1 MSLCTV
7 AVVIGFSH
15 TALAAEADAEE
26 STAKLLTDINTIF
39 NQILRLSSAWLWPVL
54 LMIGS
59 LLDNDLI
66 FGGAMGERLQSIWV
80 QIRNLVNIIFVLVL
94 LAIAVYNVLGLG
106 EEGGTLPLAF
116 KTVMPKFVLALI
128 AVNFSFLA
136 VKVVLDF
143 SNVVTGAVFALPTTV
158 LSRDVKLDELFEKTV
173 CGITSKEISL
183 KPTFCDGNKINARAK
198 NFFSRLDRSN
208 ITLVYAI
215 RFARAPQLKFIRD
228 GLQGIGQLGF
238 NIIFNTVLYVVYA
251 LSFIALFLVLLFR
264 LVALWIAVVLSPLLA
279 LSIVLPNLKELA
291 GGSGEFQKKFVQSV
305 IAPITIGLVL
315 SVGYIMLDG
324 FEADKSIHGALLSS
338 ISINAA
344 DPNALPTDISDLQQL
359 MIAIGVIVIV
369 WTGVFGAAKETVAGA
384 ATEFIKTHAENFGR
398 FAAKLPTYLQVIPTK
413 RGERTLMQLW
423 KTPQLWKEKIE
434 RERGIPPEAR
444 DLRYIVDNFRQERR
458 KVNSPED
465 AANLFLKSPTILAD
479 PIGRSEFKEMLKDS
493 KVAALGLAATID
505 KLDNPREIVEKIYS
519 DTSEFGAKVKSK
531 KASSA
536 DLIEQIRREA
546 GEEAV
551 REKPVTPPSEPKK
564 AVYESLQKKTAKA
577 GEGSFV
583 DWKDQ
588 KEIDILAGLS
598 ERIYDALVEVKDG
611 KVVKLSPDQIN
622 AATSLANALRAASD
636 QGAVTKAID
645 EAKRNKLDTA
655 QVEKLIAASDISD
668 AKLKDAAS
676 KYNKK

>member
-7 AVVIGFSH
+7 AVVIGFSN
-15 TALAAEADAEE
+15 TALAAEADAEA
-26 STAKLLTDINTIF
+26 SSAKLLTDINTIF

-66 FGGAMGERLQSIWV
+66 FGGAMGERLLGIWV

-143 SNVVTGAVFALPTTV
+143 TNVITGAVFALPTTV
-158 LSRDVKLDELFEKTV
+158 VSRDVKLDELSEKTI
-173 CGITSKEISL
+173 CGSTSKEMSL
-183 KPTFCDGNKINARAK
+183 KSWLCEENKLSARAK
-198 NFFSRLDRSN
+198 NFLSRLDRSN

-264 LVALWIAVVLSPLLA
+264 VVALWIGVVLSPLLA
-279 LSIVLPNLKELA
+279 LSIVLPNLKDLA
-291 GGSGEFQKKFVQSV
+291 GGAGEFQQKFVKSV

-338 ISINAA
+338 ITIDAA

-359 MIAIGVIVIV
+359 MIAVGVVVII
-369 WTGVFGAAKETVAGA
+369 WTGVFGAAKDTVAGTV
-384 ATEFIKTHAENFGR
+384 TEFIKTHAESFGK
-398 FAAKLPTYLQVIPTK
+398 FAAKLPTYLQIIPTK
-413 RGERTLMQLW
+413 RGERSTLMQLW
-423 KTPQLWKEKIE
+423 KQPGALIRQFEY
-434 RERGIPPEAR
+434 ERG
-444 DLRYIVDNFRQERR
+444 
-458 KVNSPED
+458 
-465 AANLFLKSPTILAD
+465 
-479 PIGRSEFKEMLKDS
+479 
-493 KVAALGLAATID
+493 
-505 KLDNPREIVEKIYS
+505 
-519 DTSEFGAKVKSK
+519 
-531 KASSA
+531 
-536 DLIEQIRREA
+536 
-546 GEEAV
+546 
-551 REKPVTPPSEPKK
+551 TPPSAKDMSNRVAQFERDSRNVKTQPEAAALFLRDPAVIIDPAGKEAFKKMLANPGVDIPHLGENVAKQTSPKDMLEEINKDSSEFAQEVRKKDQGKLLERMEKEGGAAPGGTKPTPSDPKK
-564 AVYESLQKKTAKA
+564 AVDEDLKNKKAKA

-598 ERIYDALVEVKDG
+598 DRIRDALVEVKNG
-611 KVVKLSPDQIN
+611 KVVKLSLDQMN
-622 AATSLANALRAASD
+622 AATSLANALHAASD
-636 QGAVTKAID
+636 QKGINAAID
-645 EAKRNKLDTA
+645 QAKRHSLDTA
-655 QVEKLIAASDISD
+655 QIDKLIAASDISD
-668 AKLKDAAS
+668 AKLKDAANE
-676 KYNKK
+676 YNKK